1 MEKIIGNVTSQ
12 ETPGGF
18 KWTCTCG
25 EGTFQGDFAVSKGI
39 APVIEHKAKCSLY
52 VEPAPR
58 TFRNE
63 LAEEDYHQGRRG
75 DGNSDTM

>member
-1 MEKIIGNVTSQ
+1 MATITKK
-12 ETPGGF
+12 ETPGGIN
-18 KWTCTCG
+18 WICSECG

-39 APVIEHKAKCSLY
+39 APVIDHRVKCSLY
-52 VEPAPR
+52 VEPKPR

-63 LAEEDYHQGRRG
+63 LAEEDYRQGRRG